1 MTRRAVGIPH
11 TSQATAFPL
20 GGIGT
25 GNVSIG
31 ARGELRD
38 WELENLPDKGRR
50 NPHSFFAI
58 HAAPDDGP
66 AVTRVLEARFT
77 GRHDADAGYAF
88 DQLAG
93 LPRLDGA
100 TLHGEYPIVDVDF
113 TDAVLPVDVSL
124 HAFTPLVPL
133 DADASGLPAAVLR
146 YRVTNPGVGRV
157 AVTVVGSVSHTAG
170 RGVPGPDAPWGL
182 RATQNVRWRDE
193 GAVRGLDF
201 GIDLP
206 ASDPGYGTLSLTTS
220 DRSTTVKPQWVT
232 SYWPDGAR
240 LFWDD
245 LADDGQLG
253 VEPRLTLEDRPR
265 GLFAELDAD
274 PYAPALTE
282 AEMLAKL
289 PRLRTGSLGI
299 VHTLDPGE
307 TRDFEFALSWGF
319 PNRRRGWHGHI
330 VFADPPGDDVVR
342 NHYASLWPD
351 AWAAATHLH
360 ENLEALEGATD
371 AFVEALY
378 GGTLDP
384 VLADAIGANIAA
396 ARSTT
401 GFVLESPHPDLGEG
415 PVFAAWEGSF
425 DHGGSCEGTC
435 THVWSYAQT
444 LAWLF
449 PSLERSARRAEY
461 LLETDA
467 AGAQKFRGNRVFGGP
482 SWFMGP
488 AVDGQLGTLLR
499 LHREWRFS
507 GDDAFLHEL
516 WPAAARTL
524 DYAIR
529 EWDRD
534 GDGLLD
540 GEMHNTYDIEFH
552 GAEPLANGVYL
563 AALRAGARMARHLG
577 EEERAAGWDARADH
591 VAAAMDETLWN
602 GEYYRQVIAD
612 PDSHRYQY
620 GDGVLSDQLLG
631 QFHAYVNGLG
641 SILPPERVD
650 SALAAIVAHNFRD
663 DLSAHESTQRVYA
676 LNDEGGLLLASW
688 PRGGRPV
695 IPFVYS
701 DEVWTGVEH
710 QVAASLLFAGRVD
723 DALRIE
729 HALRARYDGAHRS
742 PWNEIECGNHYARS
756 LASWALLLG
765 ASGAQWDAPT
775 GILSF
780 APAGAGRFGSLFT
793 TGTGWGRVEID
804 DETLALHLDGGTLEA
819 TELRLRERSL
829 AHDIR
834 LRAGETRA
842 FPLDRVQTGRSTGE
856 TSATTDSG
864 ITTSSTTTSS
874 TITTSTISGEAS

>member
-1 MTRRAVGIPH
+1 MTRRAPGIPH

-25 GNVSIG
+25 GNVSVG

-58 HAAPDDGP
+58 HAAPEGGP
-66 AVTRVLEARFT
+66 AVTRVLEARLT

-93 LPRLDGA
+93 LPRLDAA
-100 TLHGEYPIVDVDF
+100 TLHGEYPVVDIDF

-124 HAFTPLVPL
+124 RAFTPLVPL
-133 DADASGLPAAVLR
+133 DADASGIPAAVLR
-146 YRVTNPGVGRV
+146 YRVTNPGDENV

-170 RGVPGPDAPWGL
+170 RGTPGPDAPWGM
-182 RATQNVRWRDE
+182 RAAQNVRWRED
-193 GAVRGLDF
+193 GDVRGLDF

-206 ASDPGYGTLSLTTS
+206 DDDPGYGTLSLTTT
-220 DRSTTVKPQWVT
+220 DPATTAKPQWVT

-240 LFWDD
+240 LFWND
-245 LADDGQLG
+245 LTDDGLLQT
-253 VEPRLTLEDRPR
+253 EPRLTLEDRPR

-274 PYAPALTE
+274 PDAAPLTE
-282 AEMLAKL
+282 EQMLAKL

-299 VHTLDPGE
+299 VHTLAPGE
-307 TRDFEFALSWGF
+307 SRDFEFVLSWSF

-330 VFADPPGDDVVR
+330 VFADPPGDDIVK
-342 NHYASLWPD
+342 NHYATLWPD

-360 ENLEALEGATD
+360 ANLTGLEATTD

-378 GGTLDP
+378 GGSLDP

-401 GFVLESPHPDLGEG
+401 GFVLESPNAELGEG

-449 PSLERSARRAEY
+449 PSLERSARRVEY
-461 LLETDA
+461 LLETDES
-467 AGAQKFRGNRVFGGP
+467 GAQKFRGNRVFGGP

-507 GDDAFLHEL
+507 GDDGFLREL
-516 WPAAARTL
+516 WPAASRTL

-563 AALRAGARMARHLG
+563 AALRAGVRMARHLG
-577 EEERAAGWDARADH
+577 ETERAVAWDHRADH

-602 GEYYRQVIAD
+602 GEYYRQVID
-612 PDSHRYQY
+612 DLDSHRYQY

-631 QFHAYVNGLG
+631 QFHASVNGLG
-641 SILPPERVD
+641 NILPPERVE
-650 SALAAIVAHNFRD
+650 SALAAIVAHNFRE
-663 DLSAHESTQRVYA
+663 DLTAHESTQRVYA
-676 LNDEGGLLLASW
+676 LNGEGGLLLASW
-688 PRGGRPV
+688 PRGGRPA

-701 DEVWTGVEH
+701 DEVWTGIEH

-723 DALRIE
+723 EALRIE
-729 HALRARYDGAHRS
+729 RALRSRYDGTHRS

-775 GILSF
+775 ATLAF
-780 APAGAGRFGSLFT
+780 APVTDGPFRSLFT
-793 TGTGWGRVEID
+793 TGAGWGSVEID
-804 DETLALHLDGGTLEA
+804 DGALALHLDGGALDIA
-819 TELRLRERSL
+819 DLRLHGRSIGRG
-829 AHDIR
+829 IR
-834 LRAGETRA
+834 LRAGGA
-842 FPLDRVQTGRSTGE
+842 QSFPLGDSQTIRP
-856 TSATTDSG
+856 
-864 ITTSSTTTSS
+864 
-874 TITTSTISGEAS
+874 TSTISTIGEAS

>member
-1 MTRRAVGIPH
+1 MTRERRAPGIPH

-38 WELENLPDKGRR
+38 WEFENLPDKGRR
-50 NPHSFFAI
+50 NPYSFFAV
-58 HAAPDDGP
+58 HAAPEGGA
-66 AVTRVLEARFT
+66 AVTRVLEARLS

-93 LPRLDGA
+93 LPRLDAA
-100 TLHGEYPIVDVDF
+100 TLHGEYPVVDVDF
-113 TDAVLPVDVSL
+113 TDRTLPVDVSL

-133 DADASGLPAAVLR
+133 DADASGIPAAVLR
-146 YRVTNPGVGRV
+146 YHVTNPGSVPV

-170 RGVPGPDAPWGL
+170 RGAPGPEAPWGM
-182 RATQNVRWRDE
+182 RATQTVRWRDD
-193 GAVRGLDF
+193 GDVRGLDF

-206 ASDPGYGTLSLTTS
+206 EDDPGYGTLSLTTT

-240 LFWDD
+240 LFWND
-245 LADDGQLG
+245 LTDDGLLAA
-253 VEPRLTLEDRPR
+253 EPRLTLEDRPR

-274 PYAPALTE
+274 AEAAPLTE
-282 AEMLAKL
+282 EEMLAKL
-289 PRLRTGSLGI
+289 PRVRTGSLGV
-299 VHTLDPGE
+299 VHTVAPGE
-307 TRDFEFALSWGF
+307 SRDFEFVLSWSF
-319 PNRRRGWHGHI
+319 PNRRRGWNGHI
-330 VFADPPGDDVVR
+330 VFADPNLDEVVR
-342 NHYASLWPD
+342 NRYAVLWPD
-351 AWAAATHLH
+351 AWAAAAHLH
-360 ENLEALEGATD
+360 TNLGELENTTD

-378 GGTLDP
+378 GGSLDP
-384 VLADAIGANIAA
+384 VLADAVGANIAA
-396 ARSTT
+396 VRSTT
-401 GFVLESPHPDLGEG
+401 GFVVESPNAELGEG

-449 PSLERSARRAEY
+449 PSLERSARRVEY

-507 GDDAFLHEL
+507 GDDDFLREL

-540 GEMHNTYDIEFH
+540 GELHNTYDIEFH

-563 AALRAGARMARHLG
+563 AALRAGARMAAHLG
-577 EEERAAGWDARADH
+577 ERERAEGWSARADH

-602 GEYYRQVIAD
+602 GEYYRQVIDDVDA
-612 PDSHRYQY
+612 HRYQY
-620 GDGVLSDQLLG
+620 GDGILTDQLLG
-631 QFHAYVNGLG
+631 QFHAFVNGLG
-641 SILPPERVD
+641 YILPADRVG
-650 SALAAIVAHNFRD
+650 SALAAIVAHNHRD
-663 DLSAHESTQRVYA
+663 DLTAHESTQRVYA

-688 PRGGRPV
+688 PRGGRPS

-701 DEVWTGVEH
+701 DEVWTGIEH
-710 QVAASLLFAGRVD
+710 QVAASLLYTGRAE

-729 HALRARYDGAHRS
+729 RSLRARYDGTHRN

-756 LASWALLLG
+756 LASWALLLA
-765 ASGAQWDAPT
+765 ASGVQWDAPT
-775 GILSF
+775 RVLSF
-780 APAGAGRFGSLFT
+780 APAVPGPFRSLFT

-804 DETLALHLDGGTLEA
+804 DHALTVHVDGGVLDVG
-819 TELRLRERSL
+819 ELQLSGETIGR
-829 AHDIR
+829 DIR
-834 LRAGETRA
+834 LRAGASHRS
-842 FPLDRVQTGRSTGE
+842 PLTPTPTPEES
-856 TSATTDSG
+856 
-864 ITTSSTTTSS
+864 
-874 TITTSTISGEAS
+874 

>member
-1 MTRRAVGIPH
+1 MTRRARGIPH
-11 TSQATAFPL
+11 TSEATAFPL

-38 WELENLPDKGRR
+38 WEFENLPDKGRR

-58 HAAPDDGP
+58 HARPEGGVP
-66 AVTRVLEARFT
+66 VTRVLEAKIT

-100 TLHGEYPIVDVDF
+100 TLHGEYPVVDVDF
-113 TDAVLPVDVSL
+113 TDAVVPVDVSL
-124 HAFTPLVPL
+124 HAFTPLIPL
-133 DADASGLPAAVLR
+133 DADASGIPAAVLR
-146 YRVTNPGVGRV
+146 YRVSNPGQVPV
-157 AVTVVGSVSHTAG
+157 DVTVVGSVSHTAG
-170 RGVPGPDAPWGL
+170 RGTPGPDAPWGM
-182 RATQNVRWRDE
+182 RAMQSVRWREE
-193 GAVRGLDF
+193 GDVRGIDF

-206 ASDPGYGTLSLTTS
+206 EDDPGYGTLSLTTT
-220 DRSTTVKPQWVT
+220 DAATTVKPQWVT

-240 LFWDD
+240 LFWND
-245 LADDGQLG
+245 LTDDGLLAP
-253 VEPRLTLEDRPR
+253 EPRLTLEDRPR
-265 GLFAELDAD
+265 GLFAELDVD
-274 PYAPALTE
+274 PDAAPLTE
-282 AEMLAKL
+282 EQMLAKL

-299 VHTLDPGE
+299 VHALAPGE
-307 TRDFEFALSWGF
+307 SRDFEFVLSWSF

-330 VFADPPGDDVVR
+330 VLDDPLGDGPLSPTVR
-342 NHYASLWPD
+342 NHYATLWPD
-351 AWAAATHLH
+351 AWAAAEHLH
-360 ENLEALEGATD
+360 RELPALEGATD

-378 GGTLDP
+378 GSTLDP
-384 VLADAIGANIAA
+384 VLVDAIGANIAA

-401 GFVLESPHPDLGEG
+401 GFVLESPNPELGEG

-449 PSLERSARRAEY
+449 PSLERSARRVEY
-461 LLETDA
+461 LLETDDE
-467 AGAQKFRGNRVFGGP
+467 GAQKFRGNRIFGGP
-482 SWFMGP
+482 SWFMAP

-507 GDDAFLHEL
+507 GDDAFLREL
-516 WPAAARTL
+516 WPAASRTL

-563 AALRAGARMARHLG
+563 AALRAGARMAEHLG
-577 EEERAAGWDARADH
+577 EAERARAWTTRADH

-602 GEYYRQVIAD
+602 GEYYRQVIDDAD
-612 PDSHRYQY
+612 AHRYQY
-620 GDGVLSDQLLG
+620 GEGVLSDQLLG
-631 QFHAYVNGLG
+631 QFHASVNGLG
-641 SILPPERVD
+641 HILPPERVE
-650 SALAAIVAHNFRD
+650 SALAAIVAHNHRT

-688 PRGGRPV
+688 PRGGRPA

-701 DEVWTGVEH
+701 DEVWTGIEH
-710 QVAASLLFAGRVD
+710 QVAASLLFAGRYD
-723 DALRIE
+723 DALLIE
-729 HALRARYDGAHRS
+729 RTLRARYDGGHRS

-765 ASGAQWDAPT
+765 ATGAQWDAPNGT
-775 GILSF
+775 LSF
-780 APAGAGRFGSLFT
+780 APVGAGGSFLFT

-804 DETLALHLDGGTLEA
+804 DDALTLHLDGGALDVA
-819 TELRLRERSL
+819 DLQLHGRSVGRG
-829 AHDIR
+829 IR
-834 LRAGETRA
+834 LRAGTSSASATQR
-842 FPLDRVQTGRSTGE
+842 FPL
-856 TSATTDSG
+856 
-864 ITTSSTTTSS
+864 TTTP
-874 TITTSTISGEAS
+874 TPEAS

>member
-1 MTRRAVGIPH
+1 MSRGRRAPAIPH

-38 WELENLPDKGRR
+38 WEFENLPDKGRR

-58 HAAPDDGP
+58 HAAPEGGT
-66 AVTRVLEARFT
+66 AVTRLLEARLT

-93 LPRLDGA
+93 LPRLDA
-100 TLHGEYPIVDVDF
+100 ASLHGEYPVADVDF
-113 TDAVLPVDVSL
+113 TDQTLPVEVSL

-133 DADASGLPAAVLR
+133 DADSSGIPAAVLR
-146 YRVTNPGVGRV
+146 YRVTNPGAMPV
-157 AVTVVGSVSHTAG
+157 AVTIVGSVSHTAG
-170 RGVPGPDAPWGL
+170 RGTPGPDAPWGM
-182 RATQNVRWRDE
+182 RATQTVRWRDD
-193 GAVRGLDF
+193 GTVRGLDF
-201 GIDLP
+201 GVDLP
-206 ASDPGYGTLSLTTS
+206 QDDPGYGTLSLTTT
-220 DRSTTVKPQWVT
+220 DAATTAKPQWVT

-240 LFWDD
+240 LFWND
-245 LADDGQLG
+245 LTDDGLLSA
-253 VEPRLTLEDRPR
+253 EPRLTLEDRPR

-274 PYAPALTE
+274 PDASPLTE
-282 AEMLAKL
+282 EQMLAKL

-299 VHTLDPGE
+299 VHTLAAGE
-307 TRDFEFALSWGF
+307 SRDFEFVLSWSF
-319 PNRRRGWHGHI
+319 PNRRRGWAGHI
-330 VFADPPGDDVVR
+330 VFADPHIDEIVQ
-342 NHYASLWPD
+342 NHYATLWPD
-351 AWAAATHLH
+351 AWAAGSHLH
-360 ENLEALEGATD
+360 EHLSQLEGATD

-378 GGTLDP
+378 GGSLDP
-384 VLADAIGANIAA
+384 VLVDAIGANVAA

-401 GFVLESPHPDLGEG
+401 GFVLASPRPELGDG

-461 LLETDA
+461 LLETDE
-467 AGAQKFRGNRVFGGP
+467 AGAQKFRGNRIFGGP

-507 GDDAFLHEL
+507 GDDDFLREL
-516 WPAAARTL
+516 WPAASRTL

-563 AALRAGARMARHLG
+563 AALRAGARMASHLG
-577 EEERAAGWDARADH
+577 EADRAEAWNARADH

-602 GEYYRQVIAD
+602 GEYYRQVIDD
-612 PDSHRYQY
+612 PDAHRYQY
-620 GDGVLSDQLLG
+620 GDGVLSDQLFG
-631 QFHAYVNGLG
+631 QFHAFVNGLG
-641 SILPPERVD
+641 HILPADRVD
-650 SALAAIVAHNFRD
+650 SALAAIVAHNHRD

-688 PRGGRPV
+688 PNGGRPA

-701 DEVWTGVEH
+701 DEVWTGIEH
-710 QVAASLLFAGRVD
+710 QVAASLLYAGRVD

-729 HALRARYDGAHRS
+729 RSLRARYDGGHRS

-765 ASGAQWDAPT
+765 ASGAQWDAPNRV
-775 GILSF
+775 LSF
-780 APAGAGRFGSLFT
+780 APATAGPLRCLFT
-793 TGTGWGRVEID
+793 TGTGWGRVELD
-804 DETLALHLDGGTLEA
+804 DDALTLHLDGGTLDVA
-819 TELRLRERSL
+819 ELRLHGRTLGRG
-829 AHDIR
+829 IR
-834 LRAGETRA
+834 LRAGSA
-842 FPLDRVQTGRSTGE
+842 STGAASHRSPL
-856 TSATTDSG
+856 TPTLSPTPTP
-864 ITTSSTTTSS
+864 
-874 TITTSTISGEAS
+874 EAS

>member
-1 MTRRAVGIPH
+1 MIRRARGIPH
-11 TSQATAFPL
+11 TSPSTAFPL

-58 HAAPDDGP
+58 HAAPDGAD
-66 AVTRVLEARFT
+66 AVTRVLEARLT

-93 LPRLDGA
+93 LPRLDAA
-100 TLHGEYPIVDVDF
+100 TLHGEYPVVDVDF
-113 TDAVLPVDVSL
+113 ADPTLPVEVSL

-133 DADASGLPAAVLR
+133 DADASGIPAAVLR
-146 YRVTNPGVGRV
+146 YRVTNPGAVPV

-170 RGVPGPDAPWGL
+170 RGTPGPDAPWGM
-182 RATQNVRWRDE
+182 RGTQTVRWRDE

-206 ASDPGYGTLSLTTS
+206 SDDPGYGTLSLTTT
-220 DRSTTVKPQWVT
+220 DAATTVKPQWVT

-240 LFWDD
+240 LFWND
-245 LADDGQLG
+245 LTDDGLLG
-253 VEPRLTLEDRPR
+253 AEPRLTLEDRPR

-274 PYAPALTE
+274 PDAAPLTE
-282 AEMLAKL
+282 QQMLAKL

-299 VHTLDPGE
+299 VHTLAPGE
-307 TRDFEFALSWGF
+307 SRDFEFVLAWSF

-330 VFADPPGDDVVR
+330 VFADPPEGGVVQ
-342 NHYASLWPD
+342 NHYATLWPD
-351 AWAAATHLH
+351 AWAAASHLH
-360 ENLEALEGATD
+360 ANLPPLERTTD

-378 GGTLDP
+378 GSTLDP
-384 VLADAIGANIAA
+384 VLIDAIGANIAA

-401 GFVLESPHPDLGEG
+401 GFVLDSPNPELGVG

-449 PSLERSARRAEY
+449 PALERSARRAEY
-461 LLETDA
+461 LLETDDS
-467 AGAQKFRGNRVFGGP
+467 GAQKFRGNRIFGGP

-507 GDDAFLHEL
+507 GDDGFLREL
-516 WPAAARTL
+516 WPAASRTL

-534 GDGLLD
+534 GLLG

-563 AALRAGARMARHLG
+563 AALRAGVRMAIHLG
-577 EEERAAGWDARADH
+577 EAERAGAWAARADR
-591 VAAAMDETLWN
+591 VAAAMDATLWN
-602 GEYYRQVIAD
+602 GEYYRQVIDD
-612 PDSHRYQY
+612 PDAHRYQY
-620 GDGVLSDQLLG
+620 GEGVLSDQLLG

-641 SILPPERVD
+641 HILPAEHVD
-650 SALAAIVAHNFRD
+650 SALAAIVAHNHRD

-688 PRGGRPV
+688 PHGGRPA

-701 DEVWTGVEH
+701 DEVWTGIEH
-710 QVAASLLFAGRVD
+710 QVAASLLFAGRYD
-723 DALRIE
+723 DALRVE
-729 HALRARYDGAHRS
+729 TALRARYDGTHRN

-765 ASGAQWDAPT
+765 AGGAQWDAPT
-775 GILSF
+775 GVLSF
-780 APAGAGRFGSLFT
+780 APAADGPFRSPFT
-793 TGTGWGRVEID
+793 TGSGWGRVEID
-804 DETLALHLDGGTLEA
+804 DDALTLHLDGGSLDIDDLQ
-819 TELRLRERSL
+819 LRGRSL
-829 AHDIR
+829 GRGIR
-834 LRAGETRA
+834 LRAGASHRA
-842 FPLDRVQTGRSTGE
+842 PL
-856 TSATTDSG
+856 
-864 ITTSSTTTSS
+864 TTTPTPEES
-874 TITTSTISGEAS
+874 

>member
-1 MTRRAVGIPH
+1 MTRRARGIPH

-38 WELENLPDKGRR
+38 WEFENLPDKGRR
-50 NPHSFFAI
+50 NPYSFFAI
-58 HAAPDDGP
+58 HAAPAVGVP
-66 AVTRVLEARFT
+66 VTRVLEARLT

-100 TLHGEYPIVDVDF
+100 MLHGEYPVVDVDF
-113 TDAVLPVDVSL
+113 ADELLPVDVSL
-124 HAFTPLVPL
+124 HAFTPLIPL
-133 DADASGLPAAVLR
+133 DADASGIPAAVLR
-146 YRVTNPGVGRV
+146 YRVANPGAEPVS
-157 AVTVVGSVSHTAG
+157 VTIVGSVSHTAG
-170 RGVPGPDAPWGL
+170 RGEGPWGM
-182 RATQNVRWRDE
+182 RARQTVRRREE
-193 GAVRGLDF
+193 GGIRGLDF
-201 GIDLP
+201 GVDLP
-206 ASDPGYGTLSLTTS
+206 SDDPGYGTLSLTTTDAS
-220 DRSTTVKPQWVT
+220 VTVKPQWVT
-232 SYWPDGAR
+232 GYWPDGAR
-240 LFWDD
+240 LFWND
-245 LADDGQLG
+245 LTDDGLLDP
-253 VEPRLTLEDRPR
+253 ESRLTLEDRPR
-265 GLFAELDAD
+265 GLFAELDAH
-274 PYAPALTE
+274 PA
-282 AEMLAKL
+282 AEPLSEEDMLAKL
-289 PRLRTGSLGI
+289 PGIRTGSLGI
-299 VHTLDPGE
+299 VHTLEGGE
-307 TRDFEFALSWGF
+307 SRDFEFVLSWSF

-330 VFADPPGDDVVR
+330 VLQDPVEGIVR
-342 NHYASLWPD
+342 NRYATLWPD
-351 AWAAATHLH
+351 AWAAALHLH
-360 ENLEALEGATD
+360 RHLPALEATTD

-378 GGTLDP
+378 GGSLDP
-384 VLADAIGANIAA
+384 VLAEAVGANVAA

-401 GFVLESPHPDLGEG
+401 CFVLESPRSELGEG

-425 DHGGSCEGTC
+425 DHAGSCEGTC

-461 LLETDA
+461 LLETDGH
-467 AGAQKFRGNRVFGGP
+467 GAQKFRGNRILGGP

-507 GDDAFLHEL
+507 GDDDFLREL

-524 DYAIR
+524 EYAIR

-552 GAEPLANGVYL
+552 GAEPLANGMYL
-563 AALRAGARMARHLG
+563 AALRAGARLARHLG
-577 EEERAAGWDARADH
+577 EQGRADAWDARADH

-602 GEYYRQVIAD
+602 GEYYRQVIEDVDA
-612 PDSHRYQY
+612 HRYQY
-620 GDGVLSDQLLG
+620 GEGVLSDQLLG
-631 QFHAYVNGLG
+631 QFHAFVNGLG
-641 SILPPERVD
+641 HILPAERVGT
-650 SALAAIVAHNFRD
+650 ALAAIARHNFRD

-688 PRGGRPV
+688 PRGGRPA

-701 DEVWTGVEH
+701 DEVWTGIEH

-723 DALRIE
+723 DALRVE
-729 HALRARYDGAHRS
+729 RALRSRYDGTHRS

-765 ASGAQWDAPT
+765 ASGVQWDAPSGT
-775 GILSF
+775 LSF
-780 APAGAGRFGSLFT
+780 APATPGPFRSLFT
-793 TGTGWGRVEID
+793 TATGWGRVEVD
-804 DETLALHLDGGTLEA
+804 AEALTLHVHGGTLDIRD
-819 TELRLRERSL
+819 LHLHGRLIGRG
-829 AHDIR
+829 IR
-834 LRAGETRA
+834 LRAGATHVT
-842 FPLDRVQTGRSTGE
+842 PLTPTP
-856 TSATTDSG
+856 TP
-864 ITTSSTTTSS
+864 
-874 TITTSTISGEAS
+874 EAS

>member
-1 MTRRAVGIPH
+1 MSRRARGIPH
-11 TSQATAFPL
+11 TSEATAFPL

-38 WELENLPDKGRR
+38 WEFENLPDKGRR

-58 HAAPDDGP
+58 HARPEGGDP
-66 AVTRVLEARFT
+66 VTRVLEAKIT

-100 TLHGEYPIVDVDF
+100 TLHGEYPVVDVDF

-133 DADASGLPAAVLR
+133 DADASGIPAAVLR
-146 YRVTNPGVGRV
+146 YRVTNPGTTPV

-170 RGVPGPDAPWGL
+170 RGTPGPDAPWGM
-182 RATQNVRWRDE
+182 RATQNVRWRD
-193 GAVRGLDF
+193 GGDVRGLDF
-201 GIDLP
+201 SVDLP
-206 ASDPGYGTLSLTTS
+206 EDDPGYGTLSLTTT
-220 DRSTTVKPQWVT
+220 DAATTVKPQWVT

-240 LFWDD
+240 LFWND
-245 LADDGQLG
+245 LTDDGLLG
-253 VEPRLTLEDRPR
+253 AEPRLTLEDRPR

-274 PYAPALTE
+274 PDAAPLTE
-282 AEMLAKL
+282 EQMLAKL

-299 VHTLDPGE
+299 VHTLAAGE
-307 TRDFEFALSWGF
+307 SRDFEFVLSWSF

-330 VFADPPGDDVVR
+330 VFADPPEDCPLSSTVR
-342 NHYASLWPD
+342 NHYATIWAD
-351 AWAAATHLH
+351 AWAAAEHLH
-360 ENLEALEGATD
+360 RELSALEGATD

-378 GGTLDP
+378 GSSLDP
-384 VLADAIGANIAA
+384 VLVDAIGANVAA

-401 GFVLESPHPDLGEG
+401 GFVLESPNPELGEG

-449 PSLERSARRAEY
+449 PSLERSARRVEY
-461 LLETDA
+461 LLETDDE
-467 AGAQKFRGNRVFGGP
+467 GAQKFRGNRIFGGP
-482 SWFMGP
+482 SWFMAP

-507 GDDAFLHEL
+507 GDDDFLREL
-516 WPAAARTL
+516 WPAASRTL

-563 AALRAGARMARHLG
+563 AALRAGARMAEHLG
-577 EEERAAGWDARADH
+577 ETERAREWSARADH

-602 GEYYRQVIAD
+602 GEYYRQVIDD
-612 PDSHRYQY
+612 PDAHRYQY
-620 GDGVLSDQLLG
+620 GEGVLSDQLLG
-631 QFHAYVNGLG
+631 QFHAYVSGLG
-641 SILPPERVD
+641 HILPAERVD
-650 SALAAIVAHNFRD
+650 SALAAIVAHNHRD

-688 PRGGRPV
+688 PRGGRPA

-701 DEVWTGVEH
+701 DEVWTGIEH
-710 QVAASLLFAGRVD
+710 QVAASLLFAGRYD
-723 DALRIE
+723 DALLVERT
-729 HALRARYDGAHRS
+729 LRARYDGGHRS

-765 ASGAQWDAPT
+765 ATGAQWDAPT
-775 GILSF
+775 GVLSF
-780 APAGAGRFGSLFT
+780 APIGDASTGSATQTFLFT

-804 DETLALHLDGGTLEA
+804 VDALTLHLDGGALDVA
-819 TELRLRERSL
+819 DLQLHGRSVGRG
-829 AHDIR
+829 IR
-834 LRAGETRA
+834 LRAGASQT
-842 FPLDRVQTGRSTGE
+842 FPL
-856 TSATTDSG
+856 
-864 ITTSSTTTSS
+864 TTTP
-874 TITTSTISGEAS
+874 TPEAS

>member
-1 MTRRAVGIPH
+1 MNRRARGIPH

-38 WELENLPDKGRR
+38 WEFENLPDKGRR

-58 HAAPDDGP
+58 HAAPEGGTP
-66 AVTRVLEARFT
+66 VTRVLEARLT

-100 TLHGEYPIVDVDF
+100 TLHGEYPVVDVDF
-113 TDAVLPVDVSL
+113 TDAVLPVEVSL

-133 DADASGLPAAVLR
+133 DADDSGIPAAVLR
-146 YRVTNPGVGRV
+146 YRVTNPGAVPV

-170 RGVPGPDAPWGL
+170 RGAAGPDAPWGM
-182 RATQNVRWRDE
+182 RATQTVRWRDD
-193 GAVRGLDF
+193 GDVRGLDF

-206 ASDPGYGTLSLTTS
+206 QDDPGYGTLSLTTT
-220 DRSTTVKPQWVT
+220 DAATTAKPQWVT

-240 LFWDD
+240 LFWND
-245 LADDGQLG
+245 LTDDGLLG
-253 VEPRLTLEDRPR
+253 PEPRLTLEDRPR
-265 GLFAELDAD
+265 GLFAELDESGSLSSSKG
-274 PYAPALTE
+274 APLTE
-282 AEMLAKL
+282 EQMLAKL
-289 PRLRTGSLGI
+289 PRLRTGSLGV
-299 VHTLDPGE
+299 VHTLAPGE
-307 TRDFEFALSWGF
+307 ARDFEFVLAWSF

-330 VFADPPGDDVVR
+330 VFADPPEDGPLSPIVR
-342 NHYASLWPD
+342 NHYATLWPD

-360 ENLEALEGATD
+360 RELPALEEASD

-378 GGTLDP
+378 GSSLDP
-384 VLADAIGANIAA
+384 VLVDAIGANIAA

-401 GFVLESPHPDLGEG
+401 GFVLESPNPELGEG

-449 PSLERSARRAEY
+449 PSLERSARRVEY
-461 LLETDA
+461 LLETDGE
-467 AGAQKFRGNRVFGGP
+467 GAQKFRGNRIFGGP
-482 SWFMGP
+482 AWFMAP

-507 GDDAFLHEL
+507 GDDEFLREL
-516 WPAAARTL
+516 WPAASRTL

-563 AALRAGARMARHLG
+563 AALRAGVRMAEHLG
-577 EEERAAGWDARADH
+577 EQERARAWSTRADH

-602 GEYYRQVIAD
+602 GEYYRQVIDDAD
-612 PDSHRYQY
+612 AHRYQY
-620 GDGVLSDQLLG
+620 GEGVLSDQLLG

-641 SILPPERVD
+641 HILPAERVG
-650 SALAAIVAHNFRD
+650 SALAAIVAHNHRD

-688 PRGGRPV
+688 PHGGRPA

-710 QVAASLLFAGRVD
+710 QVAASLLFAGRYD
-723 DALRIE
+723 DALVVERT
-729 HALRARYDGAHRS
+729 LRARYDGGHRS

-765 ASGAQWDAPT
+765 ATGAQWDAPT
-775 GILSF
+775 GVLSF
-780 APAGAGRFGSLFT
+780 APCASTSSATQGGGSATQGGGSGTQGTERFLFT

-804 DETLALHLDGGTLEA
+804 RDALTLHLDGGALDIA
-819 TELRLRERSL
+819 DLQLHGRSL
-829 AHDIR
+829 GRGIR
-834 LRAGETRA
+834 LRASESQR
-842 FPLDRVQTGRSTGE
+842 FPL
-856 TSATTDSG
+856 
-864 ITTSSTTTSS
+864 TTTP
-874 TITTSTISGEAS
+874 TPEAS

>member
-1 MTRRAVGIPH
+1 MTRRARGIPH

-38 WELENLPDKGRR
+38 WEFENLPDKGRR

-58 HAAPDDGP
+58 HAAPENGT
-66 AVTRVLEARFT
+66 AVTRVLEARLT

-100 TLHGEYPIVDVDF
+100 TLHGEYPVVDVDF
-113 TDAVLPVDVSL
+113 TDAVLPVEVSL

-133 DADASGLPAAVLR
+133 DADASGIPAAVLR
-146 YRVTNPGVGRV
+146 YRVTNPGAVPV

-170 RGVPGPDAPWGL
+170 RGTPGPDAPWGM
-182 RATQNVRWRDE
+182 RATQTVRWRDE
-193 GAVRGLDF
+193 GDVRGLDF

-206 ASDPGYGTLSLTTS
+206 EDDPGYGTLSLTTT
-220 DRSTTVKPQWVT
+220 DAATTVKPQWVT

-240 LFWDD
+240 LFWND
-245 LADDGQLG
+245 LTDDGLLAA
-253 VEPRLTLEDRPR
+253 EPRLTLEDRPR

-274 PYAPALTE
+274 GRPRSSTDAPPLTE
-282 AEMLAKL
+282 EEMLAKL

-299 VHTLDPGE
+299 VHTLASGE
-307 TRDFEFALSWGF
+307 SRDFEFVLSWSF
-319 PNRRRGWHGHI
+319 PNRRRGWAGHI
-330 VFADPPGDDVVR
+330 VFADPHIDEVVQ
-342 NHYASLWPD
+342 NHYATLWPD
-351 AWAAATHLH
+351 AWAAGRHVHAALPQ
-360 ENLEALEGATD
+360 LEGATD

-384 VLADAIGANIAA
+384 VLIDAIGANIAA

-401 GFVLESPHPDLGEG
+401 GFVLASPNAELGDG

-449 PSLERSARRAEY
+449 PSLERSARRVEY
-461 LLETDA
+461 LLETDE

-482 SWFMGP
+482 SWFMAP

-507 GDDAFLHEL
+507 GDDDFLREL
-516 WPAAARTL
+516 WPAASRTL

-563 AALRAGARMARHLG
+563 AALRAGVRLAAHLG
-577 EEERAAGWDARADH
+577 ESERAAGWSARADH

-602 GEYYRQVIAD
+602 GEYYRQVIDD
-612 PDSHRYQY
+612 PDAHRYQY

-631 QFHAYVNGLG
+631 QFHAYVNGLEH
-641 SILPPERVD
+641 ILPAEHVE
-650 SALAAIVAHNFRD
+650 SALAAIVAHNHRD
-663 DLSAHESTQRVYA
+663 DLTAHESTQRVYA

-688 PRGGRPV
+688 PHGGRPA

-710 QVAASLLFAGRVD
+710 QVAASLLFAGRHD

-729 HALRARYDGAHRS
+729 RSLRARYDGTHRS

-765 ASGAQWDAPT
+765 VSGAQWDAPT
-775 GILSF
+775 GVLSF
-780 APAGAGRFGSLFT
+780 APVSAGAFRSLFT

-804 DETLALHLDGGTLEA
+804 DGSLTIHLDGGTLEA
-819 TELRLRERSL
+819 TELHLHGRTIGRG
-829 AHDIR
+829 IR
-834 LRAGETRA
+834 LRAGETHIAR
-842 FPLDRVQTGRSTGE
+842 LTQTPTP
-856 TSATTDSG
+856 
-864 ITTSSTTTSS
+864 
-874 TITTSTISGEAS
+874 EAS

>member
-1 MTRRAVGIPH
+1 MTRRAPGIPH

-38 WELENLPDKGRR
+38 WEFENLPDKGRR

-58 HAAPDDGP
+58 HAAPESGP

-77 GRHDADAGYAF
+77 GRHDADAGYPF

-93 LPRLDGA
+93 LPRLDAA
-100 TLHGEYPIVDVDF
+100 TLHGEYPVVDVDF

-133 DADASGLPAAVLR
+133 DADASGIPAAVLR
-146 YRVTNPGVGRV
+146 YRVTNPAAEAVT
-157 AVTVVGSVSHTAG
+157 VTVVGSVSHTAG
-170 RGVPGPDAPWGL
+170 RGTPGPDAPWGM
-182 RATQNVRWRDE
+182 RATQHVRWRDD
-193 GAVRGLDF
+193 GDVRGLDF

-206 ASDPGYGTLSLTTS
+206 EHDPGYGSLSLTTI
-220 DRSTTVKPQWVT
+220 DPATTVKPQWVT

-240 LFWDD
+240 LFWND
-245 LADDGQLG
+245 LIDDGLLQA
-253 VEPRLTLEDRPR
+253 EPRLTLEDRPR

-274 PYAPALTE
+274 PEAAPLTE
-282 AEMLAKL
+282 EQMLAKL

-299 VHTLDPGE
+299 VHTLAPGE
-307 TRDFEFALSWGF
+307 TREFEFVLAWSF

-330 VFADPPGDDVVR
+330 VFADPPGDETVK

-360 ENLEALEGATD
+360 HNLPALEQATD

-401 GFVLESPHPDLGEG
+401 GFVVESPNVELGEG

-461 LLETDA
+461 LLETDG
-467 AGAQKFRGNRVFGGP
+467 AGAQKFRGNRIFGGP

-507 GDDAFLHEL
+507 GDDGFLREL
-516 WPAAARTL
+516 WPAASRTL

-577 EEERAAGWDARADH
+577 ETGRAAAWDARADH

-602 GEYYRQVIAD
+602 GEYYRQVIDDAD
-612 PDSHRYQY
+612 AHRYQY

-641 SILPPERVD
+641 HILPAERVD
-650 SALAAIVAHNFRD
+650 SALAAIVEHNFRSE
-663 DLSAHESTQRVYA
+663 LTAHESTQRVYA

-688 PRGGRPV
+688 PHGGRPA

-701 DEVWTGVEH
+701 DEVWTGIEH
-710 QVAASLLFAGRVD
+710 QVAASLLFAGRVE

-729 HALRARYDGAHRS
+729 RALRARYDGAHRN

-775 GILSF
+775 RALSF
-780 APAGAGRFGSLFT
+780 APAADGSFRSLFT
-793 TGTGWGRVEID
+793 TGEGWGRVEID
-804 DETLALHLDGGTLEA
+804 GDALVLHLDGGTLEA
-819 TELRLRERSL
+819 DDLRLHGRAIGRG
-829 AHDIR
+829 IR
-834 LRAGETRA
+834 LRAGETQV
-842 FPLDRVQTGRSTGE
+842 FPLDHNQTIRST
-856 TSATTDSG
+856 S
-864 ITTSSTTTSS
+864 TTS
-874 TITTSTISGEAS
+874 ISGEAS

>member
-1 MTRRAVGIPH
+1 MTRERRAPGIPH

-38 WELENLPDKGRR
+38 WEFENLPDKGRR
-50 NPHSFFAI
+50 NPYSFFAI
-58 HAAPDDGP
+58 HAAPEGGA
-66 AVTRVLEARFT
+66 AVTRVLEARLS

-93 LPRLDGA
+93 LPRLDAA
-100 TLHGEYPIVDVDF
+100 TLHGEYPVVDVDF
-113 TDAVLPVDVSL
+113 TDRTLPVDVSL

-133 DADASGLPAAVLR
+133 DADASGIPAAVLR
-146 YRVTNPGVGRV
+146 YHVTNPGSVPV

-170 RGVPGPDAPWGL
+170 RGAPGPDAPWGM
-182 RATQNVRWRDE
+182 RATQTVRWRDD
-193 GAVRGLDF
+193 GDVRGLDF

-206 ASDPGYGTLSLTTS
+206 EDDPGYGTLSLTTT

-240 LFWDD
+240 LFWND
-245 LADDGQLG
+245 LTDDGLLAA
-253 VEPRLTLEDRPR
+253 EPRLTLEDRPR

-274 PYAPALTE
+274 AEAAPLTE
-282 AEMLAKL
+282 EEMLAKL
-289 PRLRTGSLGI
+289 PRVRTGSLGV
-299 VHTLDPGE
+299 VHTVAPGE
-307 TRDFEFALSWGF
+307 SRDFEFVLSWSF
-319 PNRRRGWHGHI
+319 PNRRRGWNGHI
-330 VFADPPGDDVVR
+330 VFADPNLDEVVR
-342 NHYASLWPD
+342 NRYTVLWPD
-351 AWAAATHLH
+351 AWAAAAHLH
-360 ENLEALEGATD
+360 TNLGELENTTD

-378 GGTLDP
+378 GGSLDP
-384 VLADAIGANIAA
+384 VLADAVGANIAA
-396 ARSTT
+396 VRSTT
-401 GFVLESPHPDLGEG
+401 GFVVESPNAELGEG

-449 PSLERSARRAEY
+449 PSLERSARRVEY

-507 GDDAFLHEL
+507 GDDDFLREL

-540 GEMHNTYDIEFH
+540 GELHNTYDIEFH

-563 AALRAGARMARHLG
+563 AALRAGARMAAHLG
-577 EEERAAGWDARADH
+577 ERERAEGWSARADH

-602 GEYYRQVIAD
+602 GEYYRQVIDDVDA
-612 PDSHRYQY
+612 HRYQY
-620 GDGVLSDQLLG
+620 GDGILTDQLLG
-631 QFHAYVNGLG
+631 QFHAFVNGLG
-641 SILPPERVD
+641 YILPADRVG
-650 SALAAIVAHNFRD
+650 SALAAIVAHNHRD
-663 DLSAHESTQRVYA
+663 DLTAHESTQRVYA

-688 PRGGRPV
+688 PRGGRPS

-701 DEVWTGVEH
+701 DEVWTGIEH
-710 QVAASLLFAGRVD
+710 QVAASLLYTGRIE

-729 HALRARYDGAHRS
+729 RSLRARYDGTHRN

-756 LASWALLLG
+756 LASWALLLA
-765 ASGAQWDAPT
+765 ASGVQWDAPT
-775 GILSF
+775 RVLSF
-780 APAGAGRFGSLFT
+780 APAVPGPFRSLFT

-804 DETLALHLDGGTLEA
+804 DHALTVHVDGGVLDVG
-819 TELRLRERSL
+819 ELQLSGETIGR
-829 AHDIR
+829 DIR
-834 LRAGETRA
+834 LRAGASHRS
-842 FPLDRVQTGRSTGE
+842 PLTPTPTPEES
-856 TSATTDSG
+856 
-864 ITTSSTTTSS
+864 
-874 TITTSTISGEAS
+874 

>member
-1 MTRRAVGIPH
+1 MTRERRAPGIPH

-38 WELENLPDKGRR
+38 WEFENLPDKGRR
-50 NPHSFFAI
+50 NPYSFFAI
-58 HAAPDDGP
+58 HAAPEGGA
-66 AVTRVLEARFT
+66 AVTRVLEARLS

-93 LPRLDGA
+93 LPRLDAA
-100 TLHGEYPIVDVDF
+100 TLHGEYPVVDVDF
-113 TDAVLPVDVSL
+113 TDRTLPVDVSL

-133 DADASGLPAAVLR
+133 DADASGIPAAVLR
-146 YRVTNPGVGRV
+146 YHVTNPGSVPV

-170 RGVPGPDAPWGL
+170 RGAPGPEAPWGM
-182 RATQNVRWRDE
+182 RATQTVRWRDD
-193 GAVRGLDF
+193 GDVRGLDF

-206 ASDPGYGTLSLTTS
+206 EDDPGYGTLSLTTT

-240 LFWDD
+240 LFWND
-245 LADDGQLG
+245 LTDDGLLAA
-253 VEPRLTLEDRPR
+253 EPRLTLEDRPR

-274 PYAPALTE
+274 AEAAPLTE
-282 AEMLAKL
+282 EEMLAKL
-289 PRLRTGSLGI
+289 PRVRTGSLGV
-299 VHTLDPGE
+299 VHTVAPGE
-307 TRDFEFALSWGF
+307 SRDFEFVLSWSF
-319 PNRRRGWHGHI
+319 PNRRRGWNGHI
-330 VFADPPGDDVVR
+330 VFADPNLDEVVR
-342 NHYASLWPD
+342 NRYAVLWPD
-351 AWAAATHLH
+351 AWAAAAHLH
-360 ENLEALEGATD
+360 TNLGELENTTD

-378 GGTLDP
+378 GGSLDP
-384 VLADAIGANIAA
+384 VLADAVGANIAA
-396 ARSTT
+396 VRSTT
-401 GFVLESPHPDLGEG
+401 GFVVESPNAELGEG

-449 PSLERSARRAEY
+449 PSLERSARRVEY

-507 GDDAFLHEL
+507 GDDDFLRQL

-540 GEMHNTYDIEFH
+540 GELHNTYDIEFH

-563 AALRAGARMARHLG
+563 AALRAGARMAAHLG
-577 EEERAAGWDARADH
+577 EREREEGWSARADH

-602 GEYYRQVIAD
+602 GEYYRQVIDDVDA
-612 PDSHRYQY
+612 HRYQY
-620 GDGVLSDQLLG
+620 GDGILTDQLLG
-631 QFHAYVNGLG
+631 QFHAFVNGLG
-641 SILPPERVD
+641 YILPADRVG
-650 SALAAIVAHNFRD
+650 SALAAIVAHNHRD
-663 DLSAHESTQRVYA
+663 DLTAHESTQRVYA

-688 PRGGRPV
+688 PRGGRPS

-701 DEVWTGVEH
+701 DEVWTGIEH
-710 QVAASLLFAGRVD
+710 QVAASLLYTGRVE

-729 HALRARYDGAHRS
+729 RSLRARYDGTHRN

-756 LASWALLLG
+756 LASWALLLA
-765 ASGAQWDAPT
+765 ASGVQWDAPT
-775 GILSF
+775 RVLSF
-780 APAGAGRFGSLFT
+780 APAVPGPFRSLFT

-804 DETLALHLDGGTLEA
+804 DHALTVHVDGGVLDIG
-819 TELRLRERSL
+819 ELQLSGETIGR
-829 AHDIR
+829 DIR
-834 LRAGETRA
+834 LRAGASHRS
-842 FPLDRVQTGRSTGE
+842 PLTPTPTPEES
-856 TSATTDSG
+856 
-864 ITTSSTTTSS
+864 
-874 TITTSTISGEAS
+874 

>member
-1 MTRRAVGIPH
+1 MSEQRRARGIPH

-38 WELENLPDKGRR
+38 WEFENLPDKGRR

-58 HAAPDDGP
+58 HAAPEDGP
-66 AVTRVLEARFT
+66 SVTRVLEARLD

-93 LPRLDGA
+93 LPRLDSS
-100 TLHGEYPIVDVDF
+100 TLHGEYPVVDVDF
-113 TDAVLPVDVSL
+113 SDEVLPVDVAL
-124 HAFTPLVPL
+124 HAFTPFVPL
-133 DADASGLPAAVLR
+133 DADASGMPAAVLR
-146 YRVTNPGVGRV
+146 YRVTNPGDAPVS
-157 AVTVVGSVSHTAG
+157 VTVVGSVSHTAG
-170 RGVPGPDAPWGL
+170 RAAPGEDAPWGM
-182 RATQNVRWRDE
+182 RGTQSVRWRDD

-206 ASDPGYGTLSLTTS
+206 HDDPGYGTLSLTTT
-220 DRSTTVKPQWVT
+220 DAATTVKPQWVT

-240 LFWDD
+240 LFWND
-245 LADDGQLG
+245 LTGDGML
-253 VEPRLTLEDRPR
+253 ETESRLTLEDRPR
-265 GLFAELDAD
+265 GLFAELDDTAD
-274 PYAPALTE
+274 GSFTE
-282 AEMLAKL
+282 EEMMARL
-289 PRLRTGSLGI
+289 PRIRTGSLGI
-299 VHTLDPGE
+299 VHTIEPRE
-307 TRDFEFALSWGF
+307 SVDFEFVLAWSF

-330 VFADPPGDDVVR
+330 VAADGDTASDVEGPLSLSSKVVK
-342 NHYASLWPD
+342 NHYAALWPD
-351 AWAAATHLH
+351 AWSAAAHLH
-360 ENLEALEGATD
+360 AHLPELEASTG

-378 GGTLDP
+378 GGSLDP
-384 VLADAIGANIAA
+384 AFADAIGANIAA
-396 ARSTT
+396 IRSTT
-401 GFVLESPHPDLGEG
+401 AFVLESPIPELGDG

-425 DHGGSCEGTC
+425 DHSGSCEGTC

-449 PSLERSARRAEY
+449 PALERSARRVEY
-461 LLETDA
+461 LLETDD

-507 GDDAFLHEL
+507 GDDDFLAEL
-516 WPAAARTL
+516 WPAASRTL
-524 DYAIR
+524 DYAAR

-540 GEMHNTYDIEFH
+540 GELHNTYDIEFH
-552 GAEPLANGVYL
+552 GIEPLANGIYI
-563 AALRAGARMARHLG
+563 AALRAGVRMAAHLG
-577 EEERAAGWDARADH
+577 EGEKARAWAAQADR
-591 VAAAMDETLWN
+591 VAEAMDAVLWN
-602 GEYYRQVIAD
+602 GEYYRQVIDD

-631 QFHAYVNGLG
+631 QFHAFVGGLG
-641 SILPPERVD
+641 YILPKDHVD
-650 SALAAIVAHNFRD
+650 SALAAIVSHNHRP

-688 PRGGRPV
+688 PDGGRPA

-701 DEVWTGVEH
+701 DEVWTGIEH

-723 DALRIE
+723 DALLIE
-729 HALRARYDGAHRS
+729 RTLRARYDGAHRS

-765 ASGAQWDAPT
+765 ASGVQWDAPT
-775 GILSF
+775 RTLAF
-780 APAGAGRFGSLFT
+780 APAGDVNEPFRSLFT
-793 TGTGWGRVEID
+793 TGSGWGRVEID
-804 DETLALHLDGGTLEA
+804 SSGLTLRLDGGTLDID
-819 TELRLRERSL
+819 ELLLHGESIARGTRLV
-829 AHDIR
+829 
-834 LRAGETRA
+834 AGESHTTRL
-842 FPLDRVQTGRSTGE
+842 PQTPTPEES
-856 TSATTDSG
+856 
-864 ITTSSTTTSS
+864 
-874 TITTSTISGEAS
+874 

>member
-1 MTRRAVGIPH
+1 MTRRARGIPH

-25 GNVSIG
+25 GNVSVG

-58 HAAPDDGP
+58 HAAPEGGET
-66 AVTRVLEARFT
+66 VTRVLEARLT
-77 GRHDADAGYAF
+77 GRHDADAGYGF

-100 TLHGEYPIVDVDF
+100 TLHGEYPVVDVDF
-113 TDAVLPVDVSL
+113 VDRALPVEVSL

-133 DADASGLPAAVLR
+133 DADESGIPAAVLR
-146 YRVTNPGVGRV
+146 YRVTNPGRTAV
-157 AVTVVGSVSHTAG
+157 AVTIVGSVSHTAG
-170 RGVPGPDAPWGL
+170 RAAPGPDAPWGM
-182 RATQNVRWRDE
+182 RGTQRVRWREED
-193 GAVRGLDF
+193 GMRGLDF
-201 GIDLP
+201 DVDL
-206 ASDPGYGTLSLTTS
+206 AEDDPGYGTLSLTTA
-220 DRSTTVKPQWVT
+220 DTSTTAKPQWVT

-245 LADDGQLG
+245 LADDGLLQP
-253 VEPRLTLEDRPR
+253 EQRLTLEDRPR

-274 PYAPALTE
+274 PDAAPLTE
-282 AEMLAKL
+282 EEMLAKL

-299 VHTLDPGE
+299 VHTLAPGE
-307 TRDFEFALSWGF
+307 SRDFEFVLAWSF
-319 PNRRRGWHGHI
+319 PNRRSGWHGHI
-330 VFADPPGDDVVR
+330 VFADPVDGILR
-342 NHYASLWPD
+342 NRYATHWPD
-351 AWAAATHLH
+351 AWSAAAHLH
-360 ENLEALEGATD
+360 QELPALEAATD

-378 GGTLDP
+378 GGSLDP
-384 VLADAIGANIAA
+384 VLAEAVGANIAA

-401 GFVLESPHPDLGEG
+401 CFVVESPHPDLGDG

-425 DHGGSCEGTC
+425 DHAGSCEGTC

-449 PSLERSARRAEY
+449 PTLERSARRVEY

-467 AGAQKFRGNRVFGGP
+467 DGAQKFRGNRVLGGP

-507 GDDAFLHEL
+507 GDDDFLREL

-524 DYAIR
+524 DYAAR

-552 GAEPLANGVYL
+552 GAEPLANGIHL
-563 AALRAGARMARHLG
+563 AAIRAGARMAAHLG
-577 EEERAAGWDARADH
+577 EAERAEAWTRRADR
-591 VAAAMDETLWN
+591 VAAAMDDVLWN
-602 GEYYRQVIAD
+602 GEYYRQVIDDVDA
-612 PDSHRYQY
+612 HRYQY

-631 QFHAYVNGLG
+631 QFHAFVNGLG
-641 SILPPERVD
+641 HILPAARVE
-650 SALAAIVAHNFRD
+650 SALAAIVSHNLRD
-663 DLSAHESTQRVYA
+663 DLSTQESTQRVYA
-676 LNDEGGLLLASW
+676 LNEEGGLLLASW
-688 PRGGRPV
+688 PRGGRPR

-701 DEVWTGVEH
+701 DEVWTGIEH
-710 QVAASLLFAGRVD
+710 QVAASLLYAGRVD
-723 DALRIE
+723 DALRVE
-729 HALRARYDGAHRS
+729 RSLRARYDGAHRN

-775 GILSF
+775 RTLSF
-780 APAGAGRFGSLFT
+780 APAGGGPFAGLFT

-804 DETLALHLDGGTLEA
+804 AAALVLHVDGGRLDISDLVLRDRVVGGAITLG
-819 TELRLRERSL
+819 
-829 AHDIR
+829 
-834 LRAGETRA
+834 AGETH
-842 FPLDRVQTGRSTGE
+842 RVELSPTPE
-856 TSATTDSG
+856 D
-864 ITTSSTTTSS
+864 STTTRIS
-874 TITTSTISGEAS
+874 TTGEAP

>member
-1 MTRRAVGIPH
+1 GI
-11 TSQATAFPL
+11 
-20 GGIGT
+20 
-25 GNVSIG
+25 
-31 ARGELRD
+31 
-38 WELENLPDKGRR
+38 
-50 NPHSFFAI
+50 
-58 HAAPDDGP
+58 
-66 AVTRVLEARFT
+66 
-77 GRHDADAGYAF
+77 
-88 DQLAG
+88 
-93 LPRLDGA
+93 
-100 TLHGEYPIVDVDF
+100 
-113 TDAVLPVDVSL
+113 
-124 HAFTPLVPL
+124 
-133 DADASGLPAAVLR
+133 PAAVLR
-146 YRVTNPGVGRV
+146 YRVTNPGAVPV

-170 RGVPGPDAPWGL
+170 RGTPGPDAPWGM
-182 RATQNVRWRDE
+182 RATQSVRWRDD
-193 GAVRGLDF
+193 GDVRGLDF

-206 ASDPGYGTLSLTTS
+206 EDDPGYGTLSLTTT
-220 DRSTTVKPQWVT
+220 DADTTVKPQWVT
-232 SYWPDGAR
+232 GYWPDGAR

-245 LADDGQLG
+245 LAADGLLG
-253 VEPRLTLEDRPR
+253 AEPRLTLEDRPR

-274 PYAPALTE
+274 PDAPPLTE
-282 AEMLAKL
+282 EEMLAKL
-289 PRLRTGSLGI
+289 PRGRTGSLGI
-299 VHTLDPGE
+299 VHTLAPGE
-307 TRDFEFALSWGF
+307 SRDFEFVLSWSF

-330 VFADPPGDDVVR
+330 VFQDPSDGIVR
-342 NHYASLWPD
+342 NHYATLWAD
-351 AWAAATHLH
+351 AWDAARHVHAELP
-360 ENLEALEGATD
+360 ALEGATD

-384 VLADAIGANIAA
+384 VLADAVGANIAA

-401 GFVLESPHPDLGEG
+401 CFVLESPNPELGDG

-425 DHGGSCEGTC
+425 DHAGSCEGTC

-467 AGAQKFRGNRVFGGP
+467 DGAQKFRGNRVFGGP

-507 GDDAFLHEL
+507 GDDDFLREL

-563 AALRAGARMARHLG
+563 AALRAGARMAEHLG
-577 EEERAAGWDARADH
+577 EGDRAQEWSARADH
-591 VAAAMDETLWN
+591 VAAAMDERLWN
-602 GEYYRQVIAD
+602 GEYYRQVIDDVDA
-612 PDSHRYQY
+612 HRYQY

-631 QFHAYVNGLG
+631 QFHAFVNGLG
-641 SILPPERVD
+641 HILPAAHVD
-650 SALAAIVAHNFRD
+650 SALAAVVAHNLRD

-701 DEVWTGVEH
+701 DEVWTGIEH

-723 DALRIE
+723 DALRVE
-729 HALRARYDGAHRS
+729 GALRSRYDGAHRS

-775 GILSF
+775 RTLSF
-780 APAGAGRFGSLFT
+780 DPAFDGPQSFLFT
-793 TGTGWGRVEID
+793 TGTGWGRAEID
-804 DETLALHLDGGTLEA
+804 GDALTLRLDGGELDLD
-819 TELRLRERSL
+819 ELRLRSETL
-829 AHDIR
+829 AHGIR
-834 LRAGETRA
+834 LSAGESRR
-842 FPLDRVQTGRSTGE
+842 FPR
-856 TSATTDSG
+856 
-864 ITTSSTTTSS
+864 I
-874 TITTSTISGEAS
+874 